1 MELVHRIGRAL
12 AGPLRRV
19 RAGGA
24 DRGAS
29 ALEWAVIAAVL
40 VVAASAIG
48 VVVYNV
54 VTEKGAALEECANQ
68 PVGSQC
74 GTGGG

>member
-1 MELVHRIGRAL
+1 MELFHRLGRLVSA
-12 AGPLRRV
+12 PLDRV
-19 RAGGA
+19 RAGGS

-54 VTEKGAALEECANQ
+54 VQQKGSALQECANQ

-74 GTGGG
+74 GTGG